1 MRTHTQSHKQY
12 IYRML
17 YFGQETMQCT
27 HTPNNGS
34 STSCRQV
41 VKHSVGSVSTSPKNE
56 FFFFLCLRLRL
67 FTHQVQNTLMA
78 VVQIRGYRNLC
89 TIIKRPYASPLKF
102 PMCTLNAR
110 CCRWERAAVPAR
122 LASQKQ

>member
-34 STSCRQV
+34 STPCRQV
-41 VKHSVGSVSTSPKNE
+41 VKRSVGSVSTSPKNE
-56 FFFFLCLRLRL
+56 FFSLPS
-67 FTHQVQNTLMA
+67 T
-78 VVQIRGYRNLC
+78 
-89 TIIKRPYASPLKF
+89 
-102 PMCTLNAR
+102 
-110 CCRWERAAVPAR
+110 AAVRTPSTKHVDGSGTDMW
-122 LASQKQ
+122 LQKPVHHY